1 MQSASTAFCFAF
13 LDLGMEVVTGPFR
26 RRLLALSRKRD
37 GGLGSVVFFGTPR
50 YNLDVGNKL

>member
-37 GGLGSVVFFGTPR
+37 GGLGSVVFLELPDTI
-50 YNLDVGNKL
+50 